1 MAVPLGAQ
9 RFPAGLA
16 QTEPG
21 PREEPLRFQWPRYI
35 LVVVVLALAVYA
47 LRPQLAT
54 LRMSLDIVRHLRWW
68 ALIAAAMARAA
79 SYWGSGRL
87 LQAVLVVSGERLS
100 LRRAVAITLASSS
113 VGLVAGGLVG
123 SAAAT
128 YRWCRAA
135 GVRSEAALAA
145 GWMPSIFNSIA
156 LLVFAVVGVLQLL
169 LLHALTR
176 WEVIGVSISAIVLL
190 MGPVLIRWAFSPRT
204 WIATMI
210 ERARAWRRRW
220 SRQPP
225 GAPGRVARSTQL
237 FAAWDA
243 MRAGGW
249 RRALAG
255 AMYSIGFDA
264 LTLFLLFVAAR
275 HTVSGGVL
283 MAGYAVPLLL
293 GRISALP
300 GGLGVIEATMVTLY
314 SGLDVPTA
322 GAVLVVL
329 SYRLVS
335 FWLPALAGFP
345 LIAYLQ
351 HRLPSPRTMAPPAP
365 AA

>member
-1 MAVPLGAQ
+1 M
-9 RFPAGLA
+9 
-16 QTEPG
+16 EPG
-21 PREEPLRFQWPRYI
+21 PREEPIRLRWRRYI

-54 LRMSLDIVRHLRWW
+54 LGMSLDIARHLRWW
-68 ALIAAAMARAA
+68 ALIGAAMARAA

-87 LQAVLVVSGERLS
+87 LQAVLIVSGERLS
-100 LRRAVAITLASSS
+100 LRRAVAITLAASS

-123 SAAAT
+123 SAAVT
-128 YRWCRAA
+128 YRWCRAE
-135 GVRSEAALAA
+135 GIRSDAALAA
-145 GWMPSIFNSIA
+145 GWLPSIFNSIA
-156 LLVFAVVGVLQLL
+156 LVLFAVVGLLQLL
-169 LLHALTR
+169 LRHALTR
-176 WEVIGVSISAIVLL
+176 WEVIGVSVSAIVLL
-190 MGPVLIRWAFSPRT
+190 LGPVIIRWAFSHGSWLVT
-204 WIATMI
+204 II
-210 ERARAWRRRW
+210 ERVRRRR
-220 SRQPP
+220 RQPP

-351 HRLPSPRTMAPPAP
+351 HRLPSPRAMTPPAP